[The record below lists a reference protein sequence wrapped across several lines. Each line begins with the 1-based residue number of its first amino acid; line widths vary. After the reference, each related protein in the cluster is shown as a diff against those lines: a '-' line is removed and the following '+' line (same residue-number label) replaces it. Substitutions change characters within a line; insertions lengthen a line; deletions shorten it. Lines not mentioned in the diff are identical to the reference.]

1 MLYLL
6 IIIVGVVIYIIY
18 QKDKTIFNRKESSE
32 YLLEKRF
39 INGEID
45 EETYIKM
52 KETLKK

>member
-32 YLLEKRF
+32 DLLEKRF